1 MVRSVLADCQHGG
14 IYRFVSSVSPLGG
27 SAAIAPVLMV
37 EQLAVQFGPAE
48 YVGLIVLVL
57 AMVGL
62 LTSASLARMAGAL
75 CVGLLLSTV
84 GVDPRWG
91 IPRFMGGIVELE
103 SGLDSTLVLVAFVLL
118 PRLLQPAL
126 PLWWRSV
133 LMIGVCTLLP
143 LEQSLA
149 EPALTLGSLALL
161 GVFGVALYRAHVP
174 SLVLFC
180 AFSAGLM
187 LEENLSRALMLARGD
202 LWLVMQR
209 PMVQALLGVLLLCV
223 LARVLLGPVVIR
235 RCKDIYK
242 ALTKRERPL
251 SW

>member
-1 MVRSVLADCQHGG
+1 
-14 IYRFVSSVSPLGG
+14 
-27 SAAIAPVLMV
+27 MV

-48 YVGLIVLVL
+48 HAGFIVLVL

-84 GVDPRWG
+84 GVATDWG
-91 IPRFMGGIVELE
+91 IPRFMGGIDELE
-103 SGLDSTLVLVAFVLL
+103 AGLDSTLVLVAFVLL

-133 LMIGVCTLLP
+133 LIIGVCALLP

-149 EPALTLGSLALL
+149 EPALTLGSLTLL
-161 GVFGVALYRAHVP
+161 GVLGVALYRAHVP

-180 AFSAGLM
+180 AFNAGPL
-187 LEENLSRALMLARGD
+187 LEESLRRALLLARGD
-202 LWLVMQR
+202 LWLVLQR
-209 PMVQALLGVLLLCV
+209 PMLQALLGVLLLCV
-223 LARVLLGPVVIR
+223 LARVWLGPAVIR

-242 ALTKRERPL
+242 ALTKRERSL
-251 SW
+251 S